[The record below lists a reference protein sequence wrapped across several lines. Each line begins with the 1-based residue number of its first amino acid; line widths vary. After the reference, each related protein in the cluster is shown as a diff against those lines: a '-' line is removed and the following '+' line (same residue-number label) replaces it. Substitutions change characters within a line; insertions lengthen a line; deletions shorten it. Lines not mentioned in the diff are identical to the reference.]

1 MSKENTKENIPP
13 KALSKV
19 AEAKLRAKEE
29 ERRNKALDKIKLL
42 IGFIVLSSG
51 VFAYY
56 ALPTINL
63 FLRIAFPVAGVLV
76 FLAIV
81 FFWCAFGRNL
91 LAFVR
96 DATQELRKVVW
107 PERPT
112 TLRMTI
118 MVLLFV
124 AVLAIFIWLA
134 DSLISWIFF
143 DLFLKRG

>member
-1 MSKENTKENIPP
+1 MSKENMKEKMPQ
-13 KALSKV
+13 KALSKA

-29 ERRNKALDKIKLL
+29 EKRNKMLDKVKLVIGL
-42 IGFIVLSSG
+42 IILLAGI
-51 VFAYY
+51 FAYY
-56 ALPTINL
+56 ALPHLSL
-63 FLRIAFPVAGVLV
+63 FVRVAFPVVGVV
-76 FLAIV
+76 AFLAVI

-91 LAFVR
+91 LAFIR

-107 PERPT
+107 PERTT

-124 AVLAIFIWLA
+124 AVLAIFIWVA